1 MKYLYITSSELAK
14 LTGHNQY
21 ETVPNIVKALL
32 KKFGIKDC
40 YIPKSN
46 TEEGLTKLTKDE
58 LTLLKEELSAVT
70 DNTLYSSSIHYIESF
85 IKKYIIIPTQ
95 KVDLDENQSRD
106 LFNSLTMNG
115 GVLEKLSIYIKKDL
129 RMRRGNVREKTNLD
143 NLQTSQNIV
152 IEQRNSKMY
161 TKELMRKD
169 NYCLILRGKVDG
181 ISGDTVVEAK
191 NRCNKLFMVLR
202 DYERVQLEAYMFL
215 TGYNKAI
222 LTEHYNDESNQISY
236 NHDDEFWQLC
246 VENACQF
253 IETHIVPHF

>member
-115 GVLEKLSIYIKKDL
+115 GVLEILSIYNADISFPLINDNDKSKNLLTPKMSFRFNPSDMKDYSSSNRVINANNAFAIK
-129 RMRRGNVREKTNLD
+129 
-143 NLQTSQNIV
+143 
-152 IEQRNSKMY
+152 
-161 TKELMRKD
+161 
-169 NYCLILRGKVDG
+169 
-181 ISGDTVVEAK
+181 
-191 NRCNKLFMVLR
+191 
-202 DYERVQLEAYMFL
+202 
-215 TGYNKAI
+215 
-222 LTEHYNDESNQISY
+222 
-236 NHDDEFWQLC
+236 
-246 VENACQF
+246 
-253 IETHIVPHF
+253 